1 MVRNIQIEN
10 DAEAER
16 RPESAQSVPATDS
29 PRSAAMKFASTL
41 AWLPGTTSS
50 ETFAERSARAQV
62 EFAPVFAALR
72 AGNNSVPTQLR
83 TVGDNFTLISAEL
96 RSVPTELAPRKRLV
110 HVRTGN
116 NDVVPRVLVFA
127 EGFLDIAANRFTE
140 AEFTAYALAFQEVAV
155 LDLSEVLSLVPAL
168 KLALLER
175 IGARARAVTVGSSP
189 EPNDLEACVKSLRD
203 VVQTSWNELLEP
215 LIMFDRVLR
224 RDPAQAYAAMDFESR
239 ALYRDK
245 LAKIAGRSDMS
256 EMEVANETLALAQ
269 LAQSRTYQNPRV
281 KLRESHVGY
290 YLIAE
295 GASALYRRVGFNPG
309 LGRRVRDLLR
319 RHPDEFFLPGIAIL
333 TLAIIT
339 AILLIITANSNSP
352 ALMLLSMSILL
363 LPASQAAV
371 QVMNYLI
378 TSLLAAEILPK
389 LDFSESIPADCAT
402 MVAVPTLLLNEA
414 QVRRLVENLEV
425 RFLGNHDPNMHFAL
439 VSDLPDSDHAASE
452 DNRLIDLA
460 SSLIAQLNDQYAA
473 QNMGSF
479 FLFHRHRVYNPRE
492 KGWMGWERK
501 RGKLLDL
508 NKLLRAEFDS
518 FPVKVG
524 NLSLLPE
531 IRFVIT
537 LDSDTELPRGSAHRM
552 VGTLAHPLN
561 QAIIDPEKNI
571 VVAGFGILQPRVGVS
586 VQSTGRSRLAAI
598 YAGET
603 GFDIYTRAISDA
615 YQDLYGEGSYSGK
628 GIYEVNAVQQV
639 LNRRFPRN
647 ALLSHDLIEGAYA
660 RAGLV
665 TDVEVIEDYPSH
677 YSAYNRRK
685 HRWMRGDWQIVEWLT
700 GQVQDESGARVP
712 NPISLVSRW
721 KILDNLRRSL
731 VEPATLLLFFY
742 GWLLPGANHLYWT
755 VATACILFLPSW
767 FELAF
772 RMVRAIFD
780 RSPTTAGEALRGFY
794 ATNVSVLLTVV
805 FLAHQTLLSLDA
817 VVRTFI
823 RRTLT
828 HERLLEWETAEET
841 ELGSRRR
848 TPVDR
853 YLDWMPIVALAM
865 AGLLWLLQPKSL
877 LTALPFLCL
886 WGGSK
891 LVALW
896 LNQSPV
902 VTCLEVS
909 RRDVLFLRRAALYT
923 WRYFAEFSTAEHNWL
938 IPDNVQEDPLVIAAR
953 VSPTNLGL
961 LLNARQAAAEF
972 GYLTVPE
979 MTELTCLTLSTV
991 SRLPKYRGHLLN
1003 WYDTRTLQPLAP
1015 RFISSVDNGNL
1026 VASLWTL
1033 QQGCLDH
1040 LNRPLVH
1047 SGLTDGFL
1055 DYLRILAARRVL
1067 SRKTL
1072 SRCESHLQG
1081 EDQKR
1086 EADHNGRH
1094 KSRGNKDQSD
1104 KNQSNREALKLNALL
1119 SFPEALLDEANPPAN
1134 SRDAAD
1140 IEWFRSQARLR
1151 LRSIHQLAR
1160 SYMPWFLPEF
1170 AALRTDSAIA
1180 GELTRHVPL
1189 SDLPG
1194 LIADLQVA
1202 VERAIPSATDSNLAL
1217 YQQLQPLL
1225 AEAHANAIATILDLR
1240 KMSALAGRL
1249 ANEMDFSFL
1258 LEPRRKLL
1266 SIGFDTETGQLQ
1278 PACYDLLAS
1287 EARIATFVAIAK
1299 EDIPQESWFRM
1310 GRVQTF
1316 DKREPVLLSWSGT
1329 MFEYLMPGLWMRS
1342 YPNTLLDRS
1351 RAAAVHAQQEY
1362 AAKKGV
1368 PWGISE
1374 SAFATRDA
1382 AGNYG
1387 YMAFGLPRLSLM
1399 RRESNTLVISP
1410 YSTFLA
1416 LAVDRPAALK
1426 NLRRM
1431 GAMGWCGPY
1440 GFYEAA
1446 DYSAAQGRIRPS
1458 HCELTRCW
1466 MAHHQGMSLLSLANV
1481 LFDNIVQRWFH
1492 SARRVQ
1498 ATELVLHEKPAA
1510 RAFPLPYGRAA

>member
-16 RPESAQSVPATDS
+16 RPESAQSVPASAS
-29 PRSAAMKFASTL
+29 PRAAAMKFASTL

-50 ETFAERSARAQV
+50 DTFAQRSARAQI
-62 EFAPVFAALR
+62 EFLPVFATLR
-72 AGNNSVPTQLR
+72 AGNNSVPEQLR
-83 TVGDNFTLISAEL
+83 TVGDNLTLISAEL
-96 RSVPTELAPRKRLV
+96 RAVPTELAPRKRLV
-110 HVRTGN
+110 HVRTGQ
-116 NDVVPRVLVFA
+116 NDVVPRVLAFA
-127 EGFLDIAANRFTE
+127 EGFLDITANRFGE
-140 AEFTAYALAFQEVAV
+140 MEFIAYALAFQEVAV

-175 IGARARAVTVGSSP
+175 IAARSRALIAGSSLKP
-189 EPNDLEACVKSLRD
+189 DDLEVCVKSLRD
-203 VVQTSWNELLEP
+203 VVQASWNELLEP

-239 ALYRDK
+239 ALYRNK

-295 GASALYRRVGFNPG
+295 GASALYRRVGFNAG
-309 LGRRVRDLLR
+309 LGQRVRDLLR
-319 RHPDEFFLPGIAIL
+319 RHPDEFFLPGIAVL

-352 ALMLLSMSILL
+352 VLMLLSMLILV

-371 QVMNYLI
+371 QVMNYLV

-389 LDFSESIPADCAT
+389 LDFSEAVPANCAT
-402 MVAVPTLLLNEA
+402 LIAVPTLLLNEE
-414 QVRRLVENLEV
+414 QVRGLVENLEV
-425 RFLGNHDPNMHFAL
+425 RFLGNHDPNVHFAL

-460 SSLIAQLNDQYAA
+460 SSLIAQLNQQYAA

-537 LDSDTELPRGSAHRM
+537 LDSDTELPRDSAHRM

-571 VVAGFGILQPRVGVS
+571 VVAGYGILQPRVGVS

-628 GIYEVNAVQQV
+628 GIYEVDTVQQV

-700 GQVQDESGARVP
+700 GQVPDESGARVP

-731 VEPATLLLFFY
+731 VEPATLLLLFY

-755 VATACILFLPSW
+755 FATVCILFIPSW

-772 RMVRAIFD
+772 RMVRAISE
-780 RSPTTAGEALRGFY
+780 RNPTTVREALRGFY
-794 ATNVSVLLTVV
+794 ATNVNVLLTVV
-805 FLAHQTLLSLDA
+805 FLVHQTLLSLDA
-817 VVRTFI
+817 VVRTLI

-865 AGLLWLLQPKSL
+865 AALLWLLQPKSL

-902 VTCLEVS
+902 VTCFEVS
-909 RRDVLFLRRAALYT
+909 RRDALFLRRAALYT

-991 SRLPKYRGHLLN
+991 SRLTKYRGHLLN
-1003 WYDTRTLQPLAP
+1003 WYDTRTLEPLAP
-1015 RFISSVDNGNL
+1015 RFVSSVDNGNL

-1040 LNRPLVH
+1040 LTRPLVH

-1072 SRCESHLQG
+1072 SRCEAHLQG
-1081 EDQKR
+1081 EAQNNIR
-1086 EADHNGRH
+1086 RSGRSH
-1094 KSRGNKDQSD
+1094 KDKSN
-1104 KNQSNREALKLNALL
+1104 KNQSQQEEAKLTALL
-1119 SFPEALLDEANPPAN
+1119 TFPEALLDEANPPAN

-1170 AALRTDSAIA
+1170 SALRTDPAMSA
-1180 GELTRHVPL
+1180 EFVRHVPL
-1189 SDLPG
+1189 RDLPG
-1194 LIADLQVA
+1194 LIAHLQEA
-1202 VERAIPSATDSNLAL
+1202 VERTILSATDSTLAL
-1217 YQQLQPLL
+1217 CQQLQSLL
-1225 AEAHANAIATILDLR
+1225 AEAHANAIATIADLR
-1240 KMSALAGRL
+1240 KMSDLAGRL
-1249 ANEMDFSFL
+1249 ANEMDFRFL
-1258 LEPRRKLL
+1258 LDPRRKLL

-1316 DKREPVLLSWSGT
+1316 DKGEPVLLSWSGT

-1387 YMAFGLPRLSLM
+1387 YMAFGLPQLSLM
-1399 RRESNTLVISP
+1399 RRDSNPLVISP

-1446 DYSAAQGRIRPS
+1446 DYSAAHGRIRPS

-1481 LFDNIVQRWFH
+1481 LFDNIVQQWFH
-1492 SARRVQ
+1492 NDRRVQ

>member
-1 MVRNIQIEN
+1 MVRNVQVESAA
-10 DAEAER
+10 AEEIR
-16 RPESAQSVPATDS
+16 RPEATVDVPAPDS
-29 PRSAAMKFASTL
+29 SRAAAVKFAASL
-41 AWLPGTTSS
+41 AWLPGTTTSQ
-50 ETFAERSARAQV
+50 TFAQRCAQA
-62 EFAPVFAALR
+62 EIDFAPVFAALR
-72 AGNNSVPTQLR
+72 AGSNSVPEQLR
-83 TVGDNFTLISAEL
+83 AVGENFTLLSAEV
-96 RSVPTELAPRKRLV
+96 RSVPTELTPRKRLV
-110 HVRTGN
+110 HVRTGSS
-116 NDVVPRVLVFA
+116 DVVPRVLAFA
-127 EGFLDIAANRFTE
+127 EGFLDVAADRFSETG
-140 AEFTAYALAFQEVAV
+140 FTAFALAFQEVAI

-175 IGARARAVTVGSSP
+175 IASRSRAVLAGTPP
-189 EPNDLEACVKSLRD
+189 EPDALEACVKSLRD
-203 VVQTSWNELLEP
+203 VVQISWNELLES
-215 LIMFDRVLR
+215 LIVFDRVLR

-239 ALYRDK
+239 ALYREK

-269 LAQSRTYQNPRV
+269 LANSRAYDNPRV

-290 YLIAE
+290 YIMAE
-295 GASALYRRVGFNPG
+295 GTSALYRRVGFKPD
-309 LGRRVRDLLR
+309 LGQGVRSLLR

-333 TLAIIT
+333 TLTIMT
-339 AILLIITANSNSP
+339 AILVILTATSNSP
-352 ALMLLSMSILL
+352 ALVLISLLILL
-363 LPASQAAV
+363 LPSSQAAV

-389 LDFSESIPADCAT
+389 LDFFEAIPADCVT
-402 MVAVPTLLLNEA
+402 LVAVPTLLLNEE
-414 QVRRLVENLEV
+414 QVRRLVDDLEV
-425 RFLGNHDPNMHFAL
+425 RFLGNHDRNMHFAL

-460 SSLIAQLNDQYAA
+460 SSLIGQLNEQYAA

-508 NKLLRAEFDS
+508 NKLLRGEYDS

-524 NLSLLPE
+524 NLSILPD

-571 VVAGFGILQPRVGVS
+571 VVEGYGILQPRIGVS

-628 GIYEVNAVQQV
+628 GIYEVDTVQQV

-700 GQVQDESGARVP
+700 GQVPDESGARVP

-731 VEPATLLLFFY
+731 VEPATLLLLLY

-755 VATACILFLPSW
+755 IATVCILFIPSW

-772 RMVRAIFD
+772 RMVRAIWE
-780 RSPTTAGEALRGFY
+780 RNSMMGREALRGFY
-794 ATNVSVLLTVV
+794 TTNVSVLLTVV

-817 VVRTFI
+817 VVRTLI
-823 RRTLT
+823 RRTVT
-828 HERLLEWETAEET
+828 HERLLEWETAEES
-841 ELGSRRR
+841 ELGSRGR
-848 TPVDR
+848 TPVER
-853 YLDWMPIVALAM
+853 YLDWMPIVAVAI
-865 AGLLWLLQPKSL
+865 GVLLWLIQPRSL
-877 LTALPFLCL
+877 VTALPFLCL

-902 VTCLEVS
+902 ITCTEVS
-909 RRDVLFLRRAALYT
+909 RRDALFLRRAALYT
-923 WRYFAEFSTAEHNWL
+923 WRYFAEFSSAEHNWL
-938 IPDNVQEDPLVIAAR
+938 IPDNVQEDPLIVAAR

-1003 WYDTRTLQPLAP
+1003 WYDTRTLEPLSP
-1015 RFISSVDNGNL
+1015 RFVSSVDSGNL
-1026 VASLWTL
+1026 LASLWTL

-1040 LNRPLVH
+1040 LNRPLFH
-1047 SGLTDGFL
+1047 SGLTAGFL
-1055 DYLRILAARRVL
+1055 DYLRILAAHRVL
-1067 SRKTL
+1067 PRKTL
-1072 SRCESHLQG
+1072 SRCEAHLQRHAHKDAG
-1081 EDQKR
+1081 NRNHGDK
-1086 EADHNGRH
+1086 EAEE
-1094 KSRGNKDQSD
+1094 Q
-1104 KNQSNREALKLNALL
+1104 LTALL
-1119 SFPEALLDEANPPAN
+1119 SFPETLLEEANSPAN
-1134 SRDAAD
+1134 SKDATD
-1140 IEWFRSQARLR
+1140 IEWFRSQAGLR
-1151 LRSIHQLAR
+1151 LRSVHQLVQ

-1170 AALRTDSAIA
+1170 ASLRNDSTVSAQFMRLVALR
-1180 GELTRHVPL
+1180 
-1189 SDLPG
+1189 DLPG
-1194 LIADLQVA
+1194 LIDGLQSLVD
-1202 VERAIPSATDSNLAL
+1202 RASLSATDQHRAL
-1217 YQQLQPLL
+1217 YDELKPLL
-1225 AEAHANAIATILDLR
+1225 AQAYANAIATIDDLR
-1240 KMSALAGRL
+1240 RMSALASRL
-1249 ANEMDFSFL
+1249 ANEMDFRFL
-1258 LEPRRKLL
+1258 LDPRRKLL
-1266 SIGFDTETGQLQ
+1266 SIGFDTESGQLQ

-1287 EARIATFVAIAK
+1287 EARIAAFVAIAK

-1316 DKREPVLLSWSGT
+1316 DNREPVLLSWTGT

-1351 RAAAVHAQQEY
+1351 RAAAVDAQQAY
-1362 AAKKGV
+1362 AMKKGV

-1387 YMAFGLPRLSLM
+1387 YMAFGLPQLSLM
-1399 RRESNTLVISP
+1399 RRESNPLVISP

-1416 LAVDRPAALK
+1416 LAVDRPSGLE

-1431 GAMGWCGPY
+1431 SAMGWCGPY

-1446 DYSAAQGRIRPS
+1446 DYSGERKRVRPS
-1458 HCELTRCW
+1458 HYELTRCW
-1466 MAHHQGMSLLSLANV
+1466 MAHHQGMSLLSLTNV

-1492 SARRVQ
+1492 NDRRVQ

-1510 RAFPLPYGRAA
+1510 RALPLPYGRAA

>member
-1 MVRNIQIEN
+1 MVRNVQVEN
-10 DAEAER
+10 AAEEQP
-16 RPESAQSVPATDS
+16 RPETAIEVPTHDS
-29 PRSAAMKFASTL
+29 PRAAAMKFASSL

-50 ETFAERSARAQV
+50 ETFALRCAKTEAD
-62 EFAPVFAALR
+62 FAPVFAALR
-72 AGNNSVPTQLR
+72 GGSNSVPEQLR
-83 TVGDNFTLISAEL
+83 TVGDNFTLLSGEL

-116 NDVVPRVLVFA
+116 KDVVPRILEFA
-127 EGFLDIAANRFTE
+127 EGFLDIAANRFSETD
-140 AEFTAYALAFQEVAV
+140 FMAYALAFQEVAV

-175 IGARARAVTVGSSP
+175 IASRSRAVLAGSSP
-189 EPNDLEACVKSLRD
+189 APHDLEACVKSLRD

-224 RDPAQAYAAMDFESR
+224 RDPAQAYAAMNLESR
-239 ALYRDK
+239 ALYREK
-245 LAKIAGRSDMS
+245 LARIAGRSDMS

-269 LAQSRTYQNPRV
+269 LANSRTYENPRI

-290 YLIAE
+290 YLMGE
-295 GASALYRRVGFNPG
+295 GAGALHQRVGFNPD
-309 LGRRVRDLLR
+309 LGQRVRNLLH

-333 TLAIIT
+333 TLAIVS
-339 AILLIITANSNSP
+339 AILVVITLKSNSP
-352 ALMLLSMSILL
+352 ALVLVSMLFLL
-363 LPASQAAV
+363 LPSSQAAV

-389 LDFSESIPADCAT
+389 LDFSQAIPTDCGT
-402 MVAVPTLLLNEA
+402 MVAVPTLLLSEQ
-414 QVRRLVENLEV
+414 QVHRLVENLEV

-460 SSLIAQLNDQYAA
+460 SSLIDQLNEQYAS

-508 NKLLRAEFDS
+508 NKLLRGEFDS

-524 NLSLLPE
+524 DLSILPE

-571 VVAGFGILQPRVGVS
+571 VVAGYGILQPRVGVS

-615 YQDLYGEGSYSGK
+615 YQDLYGEGSFSGK
-628 GIYEVNAVQQV
+628 GIYEVDTVQQV

-665 TDVEVIEDYPSH
+665 TDIEVIEDYPSH

-700 GQVQDESGARVP
+700 GQVPEESGARVP

-731 VEPATLLLFFY
+731 VEPATLLLLLY
-742 GWLLPGANHLYWT
+742 GWLLPHANHLYWT
-755 VATACILFLPSW
+755 IATVGILFIPSW

-772 RMVRAIFD
+772 RIVRAIFE
-780 RSPTTAGEALRGFY
+780 RNATIAREAVRGFY
-794 ATNVSVLLTVV
+794 ATNVSVFLTVV

-817 VVRTFI
+817 VVRTLI
-823 RRTLT
+823 RRTVT

-853 YLDWMPIVALAM
+853 YLDWMPIVALAI
-865 AGLLWLLQPKSL
+865 GVLLWLLQPKSL
-877 LTALPFLCL
+877 PTALPFLGL
-886 WGGSK
+886 WGASK

-902 VTCLEVS
+902 LPYSEIS
-909 RRDVLFLRRAALYT
+909 RRDALFLRRAALYT
-923 WRYFAEFSTAEHNWL
+923 WRYFAEFSSAEHNWL
-938 IPDNVQEDPLVIAAR
+938 IPDNVQEDPLVVAAR

-991 SRLPKYRGHLLN
+991 SRLPKHRGHLLN
-1003 WYDTRTLQPLAP
+1003 WYDTRTLEPLNP
-1015 RFISSVDNGNL
+1015 RFVSSVDSGNL

-1040 LNRPLVH
+1040 LNRPLSH
-1047 SGLTDGFL
+1047 SGLTEGFL

-1067 SRKTL
+1067 PRKTL
-1072 SRCESHLQG
+1072 SRCEAHLQG
-1081 EDQKR
+1081 LDQDGARRKNR
-1086 EADHNGRH
+1086 SHNYR
-1094 KSRGNKDQSD
+1094 SDNKDNKKEGVDQF
-1104 KNQSNREALKLNALL
+1104 LALL

-1134 SRDAAD
+1134 SPDAAD

-1151 LRSIHQLAR
+1151 LRSIDQLAR
-1160 SYMPWFLPEF
+1160 SYIPWFLPEF
-1170 AALRTDSAIA
+1170 SPLRNAVSTKFF
-1180 GELTRHVPL
+1180 GQVPL
-1189 SDLPG
+1189 RDLPV
-1194 LIADLQVA
+1194 LIAELQTV
-1202 VERAIPSATDSNLAL
+1202 VDRAILSGSDSNFAL
-1217 YQQLQPLL
+1217 YEQLQPLL
-1225 AEAHANAIATILDLR
+1225 PEAHANAVATIADLLR
-1240 KMSALAGRL
+1240 MSALAGRMG
-1249 ANEMDFSFL
+1249 NEMDFRFL
-1258 LEPRRKLL
+1258 LDPRRKLL
-1266 SIGFDTETGQLQ
+1266 SIGFGAETGQLQ

-1287 EARIATFVAIAK
+1287 EARIAAFVAIAK
-1299 EDIPQESWFRM
+1299 EDIPQDSWFRM

-1316 DKREPVLLSWSGT
+1316 DKREPVLMSWTGT

-1351 RAAAVHAQQEY
+1351 RIAAVHAQQDY
-1362 AAKKGV
+1362 ATKKGV

-1374 SAFATRDA
+1374 SAFATRDS

-1399 RRESNTLVISP
+1399 RRESNPLVISP

-1416 LAVDRPAALK
+1416 LAVDRPAALR
-1426 NLRRM
+1426 NLRRIA
-1431 GAMGWCGPY
+1431 AMGWCGPY
-1440 GFYEAA
+1440 GFYEAG
-1446 DYSAAQGRIRPS
+1446 DYSATQGRFR
-1458 HCELTRCW
+1458 HAHYELTRCW

-1481 LFDNIVQRWFH
+1481 LGDNVVQRWFH
-1492 SARRVQ
+1492 SDRRVQ

-1510 RAFPLPYGRAA
+1510 RALPLSNGKAA